1 MLQRLGFVLIMIGMV
16 TADSDSLVFP
26 FVAVLIGSALILRA
40 KGKETEDETE

>member
-1 MLQRLGFVLIMIGMV
+1 MLQRLGFVLIMLGVV

-40 KGKETEDETE
+40 KGKEAEDGTE